1 MLLLKIW
8 PCYEVACKQD
18 SLKATSK
25 PKNVI
30 TLEKPKKYLQLKN
43 LNYMTVME
51 LNCHVR
57 IVISALT
64 KMPSSSQNCL
74 FPFISLTLST
84 RNKNMSRIYYQILSS
99 ETWAASCCRLP
110 CQDTDP
116 ACEEQCPRLPTTIA
130 LKFWILLAE
139 VLLIKWTL
147 TRWFW
152 HWSQDQK
159 YSGWIPFS
167 GVVLKRSVLSK
178 QI

>member
-1 MLLLKIW
+1 M
-8 PCYEVACKQD
+8 
-18 SLKATSK
+18 
-25 PKNVI
+25 
-30 TLEKPKKYLQLKN
+30 
-43 LNYMTVME
+43 
-51 LNCHVR
+51 
-57 IVISALT
+57 ISALT

-116 ACEEQCPRLPTTIA
+116 ACEEQCPRLPTTII

-139 VLLIKWTL
+139 VLLIRWTL
-147 TRWFW
+147 PRWFW
-152 HWSQDQK
+152 HRSQDQE

-167 GVVLKRSVLSK
+167 GGIEEVRIEQADLVNIFILLIRTILLTFDDILTIWFLLKHRRWRN
-178 QI
+178 Q